1 MWIDLTIRC
10 IDQLK
15 KIMLI
20 ILLTTR
26 YSPCLRKCDLHLTS
40 KNYLK
45 KKLKFSFSQT
55 KSCLTQIKIMLSLKF
70 IRVQVILFLGEVV
83 RRYHKLGIYFCCGN
97 NKKTGGRFA
106 STSRHAAPGQ
116 VGFGERGTREES
128 QETPGWE
135 VKRWRKRRL
144 LKIPCG

>member
-45 KKLKFSFSQT
+45 KKTEIFLQSNKIMFNSN
-55 KSCLTQIKIMLSLKF
+55 KNNAVIKIYSRPGYF
-70 IRVQVILFLGEVV
+70 I
-83 RRYHKLGIYFCCGN
+83 
-97 NKKTGGRFA
+97 
-106 STSRHAAPGQ
+106 PG
-116 VGFGERGTREES
+116 
-128 QETPGWE
+128 
-135 VKRWRKRRL
+135 
-144 LKIPCG
+144 